1 VKVSPPTSPPC
12 DHTYHHAF
20 AYSEETRL
28 GRILS
33 VHVECNRAVRGAG
46 PRALYAGAA
55 APARRAR
62 RICRAQG
69 RQGRG
74 REPAAAGDGLTDD
87 GFCAVIGVGGGGT
100 EDYQAAPEK
109 LAVVGWWGRVE
120 RKAGAGRYSG
130 IWFSNLTLKPSA
142 RRGHK
147 VEQND
152 CTREHSAPMLK
163 KLNNDMITG
172 AACGLVHAICSPGI
186 FCVDRAATL
195 RQIRQPGRVANLCR
209 GWALGRGDSPPG
221 VI

>member
-1 VKVSPPTSPPC
+1 MG
-12 DHTYHHAF
+12 
-20 AYSEETRL
+20 E
-28 GRILS
+28 
-33 VHVECNRAVRGAG
+33 
-46 PRALYAGAA
+46 
-55 APARRAR
+55 
-62 RICRAQG
+62 
-69 RQGRG
+69 
-74 REPAAAGDGLTDD
+74 
-87 GFCAVIGVGGGGT
+87 GGT

-152 CTREHSAPMLK
+152 CTREHFAPMLK
-163 KLNNDMITG
+163 KLNNYDMITG

-195 RQIRQPGRVANLCR
+195 RQIRQPGRVANLGR
-209 GWALGRGDSPPG
+209 GWALGRGTRHPG
-221 VI
+221 SFDAMSAGACAGSRVGRHSGARSL